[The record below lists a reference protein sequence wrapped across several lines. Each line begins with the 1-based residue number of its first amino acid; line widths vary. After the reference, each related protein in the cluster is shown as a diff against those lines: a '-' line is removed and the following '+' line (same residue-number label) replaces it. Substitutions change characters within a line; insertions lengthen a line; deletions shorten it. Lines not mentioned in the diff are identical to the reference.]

1 MKIIITESQFNPR
14 IHNKFLDMLVDKT
27 IIFDGK
33 KYAYRSHDYNDYEY
47 FAKIK
52 YPFSDG
58 NFRLNFSDEKKY
70 SFEMP
75 GSYNLKDWFAL
86 IGVNI
91 DETPKLAEDLREKYL
106 DKLQVKIGKYI
117 KEFIENENNNN

>member
-14 IHNKFLDMLVDKT
+14 IHNKFLDILVDKT
-27 IIFDGK
+27 KIFDGK
-33 KYAYRSHDYNDYEY
+33 EYEYRSYDYTDYKY
-47 FAKIK
+47 LAKIN
-52 YPFSDG
+52 YPFYKD
-58 NFRLNFSDEKKY
+58 NFKLNFNDEKMY
-70 SFEMP
+70 TFEMP

-91 DETPKLAEDLREKYL
+91 DDTPELANDLREKYL

-117 KEFIENENNNN
+117 KEFIDDENNNN

>member
-1 MKIIITESQFNPR
+1 MKIIITESQFNPK
-14 IHNKFLDMLVDKT
+14 IHSRFLDMLVDKT

-33 KYAYRSHDYNDYEY
+33 KYGYETYDYEY

-52 YPFSDG
+52 YPFYDG
-58 NFRLNFSDEKKY
+58 NFRLNFNDEEKY

-91 DETPKLAEDLREKYL
+91 DDTPELANDLREKYL
-106 DKLQVKIGKYI
+106 DKLQVKIAKYI

>member
-14 IHNKFLDMLVDKT
+14 IHNKFLDMVVDKT

-33 KYAYRSHDYNDYEY
+33 KYAYRSYDYGDYEY

-52 YPFSDG
+52 YPFYDG
-58 NFRLNFSDEKKY
+58 NFRLNFNDEEKY

-117 KEFIENENNNN
+117 KEFIDNENNNN

>member
-1 MKIIITESQFNPR
+1 MKIIITESQFNPK
-14 IHNKFLDMLVDKT
+14 IHSRFLDMLVDKT

-33 KYAYRSHDYNDYEY
+33 KYTYRSYDYGDYEY

-52 YPFSDG
+52 YPFSEG
-58 NFRLNFSDEKKY
+58 NFRLNFNDEEKY

-117 KEFIENENNNN
+117 KEFIDNENNNN